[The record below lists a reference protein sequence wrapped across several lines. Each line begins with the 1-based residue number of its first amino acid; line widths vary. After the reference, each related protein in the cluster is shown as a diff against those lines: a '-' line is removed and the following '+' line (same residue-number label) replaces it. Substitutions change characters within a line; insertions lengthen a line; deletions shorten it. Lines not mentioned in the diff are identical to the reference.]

1 MDGSPDLD
9 PIQWVNWVEDK
20 LRRIA
25 REFLER
31 PDAICFIGYEAG
43 LHGFVRPAFIR
54 NPEGVS
60 RLVWNQACF
69 PNLATYIP
77 EFRFKKGVV
86 GIAVK
91 GCDARALRE
100 LIRARQIDR
109 SGIFIVG
116 LPCTGLKV
124 TGQDRIAERCYGCVF
139 PEDFHYD
146 AVLGPMRTP
155 DLPERSD
162 VEPLTSLPLEKRQA
176 FWQAELDKCIRC
188 DACKNIC
195 YGCFCP
201 ECILESTQPR
211 WLSRHQGQA
220 EKFLFH
226 SIRALH
232 LAGRCIGCGECE
244 RACPA
249 GVRLMLLNR
258 YMQKEM
264 KDLFGYKGVGVGE
277 EDPPLLTYSREDADH
292 LTGSFS

>member
-1 MDGSPDLD
+1 
-9 PIQWVNWVEDK
+9 VEDK

-25 REFLER
+25 REFLEQ

-60 RLVWNQACF
+60 HLVWNQACF

-195 YGCFCP
+195 YGCFYATAAFVRSAFWNQP
-201 ECILESTQPR
+201 NPGGFHAVRARQRSFYSTVYGPFIL
-211 WLSRHQGQA
+211 
-220 EKFLFH
+220 
-226 SIRALH
+226 RAAASDAVNANVHVL
-232 LAGRCIGCGECE
+232 
-244 RACPA
+244 
-249 GVRLMLLNR
+249 
-258 YMQKEM
+258 
-264 KDLFGYKGVGVGE
+264 
-277 EDPPLLTYSREDADH
+277 RE
-292 LTGSFS
+292 